1 MSPKGWRIWF
11 SLVSVIAILWGI
23 VFTVFGLGVL
33 PLRPDVLLRW
43 ESALYG
49 AILVG
54 WGVTLFL
61 AGRIALR
68 RNDVELIRVI
78 LIGVVVWLVIEAVFS
93 ARLGVWFNVGVDA
106 AVLAL
111 FTLPLLSALHRA
123 RHEHKDGKSGIH

>member
-1 MSPKGWRIWF
+1 MSPTGWRIWF
-11 SLVSVIAILWGI
+11 SVVSVIAILWGV

-33 PLRPDVLLRW
+33 PLKPDVLLRW

-61 AGRIALR
+61 TGRIALR

-78 LIGVVVWLVIEAVFS
+78 LIGIVVWLVVEAIFS

-111 FTLPLLSALHRA
+111 FAIPLLSVLRLAM
-123 RHEHKDGKSGIH
+123 HENGDRKSGS

>member
-1 MSPKGWRIWF
+1 MSPKAWRIWF
-11 SLVSVIAILWGI
+11 SVVSVIATLWGV
-23 VFTVFGLGVL
+23 VFTVFGLRVL
-33 PLRPDVLLRW
+33 PLRPDVLLQW

-54 WGVTLFL
+54 WGITLFL

-68 RNDVELIRVI
+68 RNDVELIRVL

-111 FTLPLLSALHRA
+111 FAIPLLSVLRLAM
-123 RHEHKDGKSGIH
+123 HENGNGKSGT